1 MGLSTRRAVGPYVL
15 VDEAL
20 ARRYGDTAG
29 GGSGDYVPVAF
40 GDRAFAMKDSDVTTD
55 KSGRWTRVIG
65 SR

>member
-1 MGLSTRRAVGPYVL
+1 